1 MRNHGQEFFECFW
14 RIDTF
19 SQMNCKSVEDGEVEF
34 LSVLSLN
41 FILLYTVLKI
51 LLCNVTK
58 YLIDLHNESFY

>member
-1 MRNHGQEFFECFW
+1 MSNHGQEFFECLW

-19 SQMNCKSVEDGEVEF
+19 SQISCKSVEDVDVEF

-41 FILLYTVLKI
+41 LIILYTVLKI

-58 YLIDLHNESFY
+58 Y